1 MDFKKATDA
10 LFDRVSHKELASQIG
25 VSIPAIR
32 QARLEVSAKAHR
44 SAPQGWERAVVE
56 LAENRIRQYHE
67 LIGTLEA
74 ERASGSESSE
84 NE

>member
-10 LFDRVSHKELASQIG
+10 LFDRVSHEELAAQIG

-44 SAPQGWERAVVE
+44 SAPRGWQRAVVE
-56 LAENRIRQYHE
+56 LAKNRIRRYHE
-67 LIGTLEA
+67 LIGTLE
-74 ERASGSESSE
+74 RSDSSGSPGSSK
-84 NE
+84 

>member
-1 MDFKKATDA
+1 MDFKKATDF
-10 LFDRVSHKELASQIG
+10 LFDRVSHEELAAQIG

-44 SAPQGWERAVVE
+44 PAPRGWKRAVVE

-67 LIGTLEA
+67 LIGTLEK
-74 ERASGSESSE
+74 EGLGSEDSK
-84 NE
+84 